1 MAETTALETTERKVR
16 RTLYGSSSANTCAY
30 FAIHKC
36 SLTPRQMENKK
47 CLAKQCTAL
56 VRAKDHPFWGL
67 REERKAKRLER
78 KQRLERMYAECT
90 GGER

>member
-1 MAETTALETTERKVR
+1 MAEMSVQATPERKVR

-30 FAIHKC
+30 CAIHKC

-47 CLAKQCTAL
+47 CLAKHCTAL
-56 VRAKDHPFWGL
+56 VRAEDHSFWEQ
-67 REERKAKRLER
+67 REARKAKRLER
-78 KQRLERMYAECT
+78 KQRLERMYEECK

>member
-30 FAIHKC
+30 CAIHKC

-47 CLAKQCTAL
+47 CLAKHCTAL

>member
-1 MAETTALETTERKVR
+1 MEETRVQATLERKVR

-30 FAIHKC
+30 CAIHKC

-47 CLAKQCTAL
+47 CLSKHCTAL
-56 VRAKDHPFWGL
+56 VRAEDHPFWGQ
-67 REERKAKRLER
+67 REARKAKRLER
-78 KQRLERMYAECT
+78 KQRLERMYEECT

>member
-1 MAETTALETTERKVR
+1 MAETTALGTTERKVR
-16 RTLYGSSSANTCAY
+16 RTLYGTASANTCAY
-30 FAIHKC
+30 CAIHKC